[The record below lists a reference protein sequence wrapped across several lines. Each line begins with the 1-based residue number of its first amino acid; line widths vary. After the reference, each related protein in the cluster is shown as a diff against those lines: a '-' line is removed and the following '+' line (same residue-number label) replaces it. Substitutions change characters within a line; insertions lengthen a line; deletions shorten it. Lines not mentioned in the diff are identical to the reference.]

1 MGKLIKLLLGTT
13 ILIGLF
19 FGIVV
24 LVAVMYF
31 DPNDH
36 KDRIIA
42 MVEKETGRQFKLEG
56 DINLSYYPWLGL
68 EVSGVTLGN
77 AQGFGDAPFIH
88 ADVVALR
95 VKTMPLLKGQY
106 ELDTLKLHGVEI
118 NLAKNKEGV
127 SNWDDLVHEEK
138 DDAKKQE
145 PIKLAAVILGG
156 VDIKDT
162 RFTWD
167 DQSTGQ
173 TFRISEMNMSTGE
186 LIFGEPI
193 DIKMD
198 LKAESSQ
205 PAIKADINM
214 QGTASYDLDAETY
227 AFDPIGVTAK
237 LTGKNIPGGKAELKF
252 NMGIVFDLKNDTTSI
267 NDLTLSGLGAL
278 IKAQLN
284 ASHIKSGRPT
294 IEGQLSVSGDDLA
307 RLFKVAGIEPLASQL
322 SKLKDRSFELQTSLN
337 ADMGKGNIAI
347 SDLSAKLIG
356 AVITG
361 QVELSNMES
370 DTPAMKG
377 KLKASGPD
385 LPTLL
390 QLAGQFE
397 GGEDPKLKGFG
408 EKLSSAS
415 NKKFEVYTEFDADLA
430 SGNIDVPALSIKT
443 LGLSVDGQLQA
454 NNINSNKGNIDGK
467 LSLQG
472 ENLSS
477 VLSALGQHGLA
488 KNLRSITVDVG
499 IKGNRN
505 DIKMSP
511 LKAVAIFSGK
521 QVPNSPAKVTLNA
534 DTLINLDKQTISISK
549 MSVTGLGLDI
559 KGEMNVSQFL
569 SETPG
574 VKGKLDA
581 KGKDLGLIFKL
592 LGNDPLAKQINKLK
606 NKSFSVNTDFDAD
619 MATGKLNV
627 SALSVNML
635 DATIKGQ
642 FAAEN
647 IQTSTPAISG
657 ELTASGPDLPTLL
670 QIVGQFEGGD
680 GPGLAEYG
688 KRLSK
693 APKKDFNVSAKFN
706 VDMKKGNINLPSLS
720 AKGLGL
726 TLDGKMVATDFNS
739 KKGQIDG
746 QLALKGEDLTAILT
760 AFDQGALAGVLKK
773 ISVDIGVKGTS
784 SDINLSP
791 FNVKATF
798 AGKDIPN
805 SPVDLTM
812 SANTKMNLD
821 KQTLSISNLRLNGLG
836 LDLKANINAMRIKDK
851 PAFNGDMA
859 IAEFNLRQFMKQ
871 MKQEVPVTADKKV
884 LTKVALKT
892 KFSGSASSI
901 EFKDLALLLDD
912 TNLKGN
918 LSVKHFTQP
927 RFDFSI
933 GIDNINVDRYLPPQ
947 VKSAK
952 AKPVKTE
959 KAEADAAAGQ
969 KTVATSAT
977 DLPLETLR
985 KLNGKGDLLI
995 GKLIYSNLRLSN
1007 IKLGVNARDGLVK
1020 LDPISADL
1028 YQGKYN
1034 GIITLDA
1041 RGKSAVIKKEI
1052 QLSGVQIEPLL
1063 KDYTRSAES
1072 QLAGAANITAKL
1084 SSKGSNALQLKH
1096 GLSGQVRLAVEDGIL
1111 RGIDIRK
1118 TLEQAEVLL
1127 ESKRLGTVKQGGE
1140 TRFEQLTGTLNIKN
1154 GVIKNND
1161 LLITAPGFRVNG
1173 GVNKKDTLG
1182 NLRNNSIKYDLSVV
1196 VVEESTTRGTEN
1208 YNIGGYAIPIRCRG
1222 SLDDLASAC
1231 APDYGKLLSVAIQK
1245 GALDALGDAIGIDLS
1260 GQKKSTTETT
1270 TKPTQPPATD
1280 TSQQPKSEPKSVEDA
1295 LKESLIDL
1303 LPF

>member
-19 FGIVV
+19 LGVVV
-24 LVAVMYF
+24 LAAVMYF

-42 MVEKETGRQFKLEG
+42 KVEEETGRQLKLEG

-77 AQGFGDAPFIH
+77 AEGFGDAPFIH

-95 VKTMPLLKGQY
+95 IKTMPLLNKQY

-138 DDAKKQE
+138 DDSKKQE

-167 DQSTGQ
+167 DQSTDQ
-173 TFRISEMNMSTGE
+173 KIRISKMNMSTGE

-205 PAIKADINM
+205 PAIKAKIKM

-237 LTGKNIPGGKAELKF
+237 LTGKNIPGGKTKLKF
-252 NMGIVFDLKNDTTSI
+252 NTGVAFNLKEDTASI
-267 NDLTLSGLGAL
+267 DDLTLSGLGAH

-284 ASHIKSGRPT
+284 ASNIKSGQPIT
-294 IEGQLSVSGDDLA
+294 EGQLSVSGDDLA
-307 RLFKVAGIEPLASQL
+307 RLFKVAGVEPLASQL
-322 SKLKDRSFELQTSLN
+322 AKLKDRSFDLQTSLN
-337 ADMGKGNIAI
+337 ADMGKGNVAI
-347 SDLSAKLIG
+347 SDLKANLIG
-356 AVITG
+356 ASISG
-361 QVELSNMES
+361 QVEASNIES
-370 DTPAMKG
+370 DTPAVKG

-390 QLAGQFE
+390 QVAGQFE
-397 GGEDPKLKGFG
+397 GGKDPKLKVLG
-408 EKLSSAS
+408 EKLSKAS
-415 NKKFEVYTEFDADLA
+415 NKKFEVNTEFDADLA
-430 SGNIDVPALSIKT
+430 SGNINVPALSVKT
-443 LGLSVDGQLQA
+443 LGVAVDGHLKA
-454 NNINSNKGNIDGK
+454 NDINSNKGNIDGK

-472 ENLSS
+472 EKLSS
-477 VLSALGQHGLA
+477 VLTALEQHGLA
-488 KNLRSITVDVG
+488 KNLRSVSVDVG

-521 QVPNSPAKVTLNA
+521 QVPNSPAKVTLSA
-534 DTLINLDKQTISISK
+534 DTQINLDKQTLSLSK
-549 MSVTGLGLDI
+549 MAVTGLGLDV
-559 KGEMNVSQFL
+559 KGRLNASEFL
-569 SETPG
+569 SETPSAI
-574 VKGKLDA
+574 GKLDA
-581 KGKDLGLIFKL
+581 NGKDLGLIFKL
-592 LGNDPLAKQINKLK
+592 LGNDPLAKQIDKLK
-606 NKSFSVNTDFDAD
+606 NKSFSVKTDFD
-619 MATGKLNV
+619 
-627 SALSVNML
+627 
-635 DATIKGQ
+635 
-642 FAAEN
+642 
-647 IQTSTPAISG
+647 
-657 ELTASGPDLPTLL
+657 
-670 QIVGQFEGGD
+670 
-680 GPGLAEYG
+680 
-688 KRLSK
+688 
-693 APKKDFNVSAKFN
+693 
-706 VDMKKGNINLPSLS
+706 VDTKKGNIKLPSLS

-726 TLDGKMVATDFNS
+726 TVDGKIVASDFNS
-739 KKGQIDG
+739 KKGHVDG

-760 AFDQGALAGVLKK
+760 AFDQGALGSVLKK
-773 ISVDIGVKGTS
+773 ISVDIGVKGTT

-791 FNVKATF
+791 LNIKATV

-812 SANTKMNLD
+812 SANTNMNMD
-821 KQTLSISNLRLNGLG
+821 KQTLSVNNMKLNGLG
-836 LDLKANINAMRIKDK
+836 LDLKANINATQIKDK
-851 PAFNGDMA
+851 PAFSGDMA
-859 IAEFNLRQFMKQ
+859 ITEFNLRQFMKQ
-871 MKQEVPVTADKKV
+871 MKQEVPITADKKV

-892 KFSGSASSI
+892 KFSGSTSSI

-918 LSVKHFTQP
+918 LAVKHFTQP
-927 RFDFSI
+927 RFDFGI

-952 AKPVKTE
+952 AKPAKE
-959 KAEADAAAGQ
+959 KQKVVETAAP
-969 KTVATSAT
+969 AT

-1020 LDPISADL
+1020 LDPIAADL

-1034 GIITLDA
+1034 GVITLDA
-1041 RGKSAVIKKEI
+1041 RGKSAELKQET

-1063 KDYTRSAES
+1063 KDYTQSPES
-1072 QLAGAANITAKL
+1072 QLAGVANITAKV
-1084 SSKGSNALQLKH
+1084 SSKGRNALQLKH
-1096 GLSGQVRLAVEDGIL
+1096 ELNGQAKLAVTDGVL
-1111 RGIDIRK
+1111 RGIDVRK

-1140 TRFEQLTGTLNIKN
+1140 TRFEQLTGTLNINK

-1161 LLITAPGFRVNG
+1161 LLITAPGFKVNG
-1173 GVNKKDTLG
+1173 GVDKKDTLG
-1182 NLRNNSIKYDLSVV
+1182 NLRNNSIKYDLSVA
-1196 VVEESTTRGTEN
+1196 VVEESATRGSEN

-1222 SLDDLASAC
+1222 SLDDLAGAC
-1231 APDYGKLLSVAIQK
+1231 EPDYGKLLGVAIQK
-1245 GALDALGDAIGIDLS
+1245 GALDKVGEMIGIDIS
-1260 GQKKSTTETT
+1260 GEKQSTTETT
-1270 TKPTQPPATD
+1270 TETTQPPATE
-1280 TSQQPKSEPKSVEDA
+1280 TTQQPKSEPKDSPQDITDKVIKDVFD
-1295 LKESLIDL
+1295 KI
-1303 LPF
+1303 F